1 MDFSIIIKNSR
12 DAMLASRVEQFGN
25 NPKIIQKRDANI
37 ASLRANNSA
46 GRKQIE
52 TQALRLYKNL

>member
-25 NPKIIQKRDANI
+25 NPKIIQKRDTNI

-52 TQALRLYKNL
+52 MQALRLYKNL